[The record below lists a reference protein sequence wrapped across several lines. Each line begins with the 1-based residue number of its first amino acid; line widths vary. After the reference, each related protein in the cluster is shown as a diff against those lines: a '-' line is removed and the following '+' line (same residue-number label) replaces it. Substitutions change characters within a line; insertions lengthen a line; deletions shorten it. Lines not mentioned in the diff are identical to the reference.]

1 MTFYLG
7 THQTDWLK
15 DPAVN
20 VPLFVSRRRL
30 EKLKNLKPS
39 THRWCL
45 DSGGFTELHMKGGW
59 QMSAKEY
66 AAIVSRYVN
75 EIGNLDWAAPQD
87 WMCETSA
94 LKATGLTVHDHQV
107 LTIQN
112 FLELRQSLGDI
123 VIPVLQGWEHDD
135 YPRCVE
141 MYEKAG
147 VDLTQEA
154 TVGLGSV
161 CRRNALIEI
170 TQIIRTLQPL
180 KLHGFGVKGDGYL
193 INHDL
198 LTSADSL
205 AWSFGARYKPPLE
218 GCTHKAC
225 SSCRKYALQWREKL
239 LSSVKN

>member
-7 THQTDWLK
+7 THMTNWLH
-15 DPAVN
+15 DPDVD

-30 EKLKNLKPS
+30 NRIKNFKPS
-39 THRWCL
+39 THKWCL
-45 DSGGFTELHMKGGW
+45 DSGGFTELHMNGGW
-59 QMSAKEY
+59 QIPAEEY
-66 AAIVSRYVN
+66 ASNVKRYET

-112 FLELRQSLGDI
+112 FLELRQLLGEL

-135 YPRCVE
+135 YLRCVD
-141 MYEKAG
+141 MYEKEG
-147 VDLTQEA
+147 VDLAREA

-161 CRRNALIEI
+161 CRRNALKEI
-170 TQIIRTLQPL
+170 THIITDLQPL
-180 KLHGFGVKGDGYL
+180 KLHGFGVKGNGYRL
-193 INHDL
+193 NYNL

-205 AWSFGARYKPPLE
+205 AWSFGARYTSALD
-218 GCTHKAC
+218 GCTHKNCANC
-225 SSCRKYALQWREKL
+225 KHFALLWREKL
-239 LSSVKN
+239 LGSI